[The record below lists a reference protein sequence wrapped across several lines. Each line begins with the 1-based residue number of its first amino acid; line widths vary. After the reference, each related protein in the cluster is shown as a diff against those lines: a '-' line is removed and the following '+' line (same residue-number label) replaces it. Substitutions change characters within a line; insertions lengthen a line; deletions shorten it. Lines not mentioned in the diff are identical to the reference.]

1 MDVLNVR
8 LGPVLPYWPAG
19 LVLRCS
25 LQGDVIGEAQG
36 ELVDGSPHEDPEDT
50 GPARR
55 MDNIASVLALAGWEA
70 AAANARRIRDAALE
84 TGNEPGGVPL
94 TRLSRKVR
102 RSWLLRWSLRGLR
115 SLSEEE
121 VHQRGLPAEAVGD
134 TYDRLLG
141 MLERAVAGASTDLG
155 ATYSAHHVAD
165 LVSGLDLATARLV
178 VASLDIQGLRTEH
191 AEHVEHGASRG

>member
-1 MDVLNVR
+1 MITVCLRAGILNALCSR
-8 LGPVLPYWPAG
+8 LFLVWPAG
-19 LVLRCS
+19 NGLCSSQLR
-25 LQGDVIGEAQG
+25 
-36 ELVDGSPHEDPEDT
+36 DT
-50 GPARR
+50 TLPCCISFC
-55 MDNIASVLALAGWEA
+55 D
-70 AAANARRIRDAALE
+70 ARRIRDAALE

-191 AEHVEHGASRG
+191 AEHVEHGASHG